1 MSRKYLIKG
10 LLATVLLFLVI
21 GVRVTYL
28 QGSHYASA
36 EKYYNEANWK
46 LAIREYDLAMHFY
59 TPWGPYI
66 ERSAKRL
73 WRIGEMFEKQDS
85 LDWANIA
92 YSSIRSSFYA
102 ARSLYTPGKKWIE
115 KCDNKIAD
123 LSVRILVKEGAVKP
137 EAAAAEKKKYL
148 YVLTVGRAPDPLWS
162 VLVGLGFFGWVGSVV
177 FLIFKGFSNDG
188 KIQKAS
194 VYGIVSFLLTFGL
207 WVAALLKA

>member
-1 MSRKYLIKG
+1 MLRKYLIKG
-10 LLATVLLFLVI
+10 LLVVVLFLLIV

-28 QGSHYASA
+28 QRSHYVDA
-36 EKYYNEANWK
+36 EKYYKEANWK

-66 ERSAKRL
+66 ERSAERL
-73 WRIGEMFEKQDS
+73 WQIGEMFEKQDK

-102 ARSLYTPGKKWIE
+102 SRSLYTPGKQWIE
-115 KCDNKIAD
+115 KCDDKIAD
-123 LSVRILVKEGAVKP
+123 LSVRMLVREGSIKP
-137 EAAAAEKKKYL
+137 DAAAAEKKKYL
-148 YVLTVGRAPDPLWS
+148 YVLTVDRAPDPFWS
-162 VLVGLGFFGWVGSVV
+162 VLVEIGFFGWVGSVV
-177 FLIFKGFSNDG
+177 FLIFKGFSDDG
-188 KIQKAS
+188 KIKKAS